1 MTIIAF
7 IRHGPTAWNAAKR
20 LQGHTDVA
28 LSEAGRAEVNKW
40 QLPGRLDGAN
50 WFVSPLLRCVETAQR
65 IGVENPSFE
74 PRLMEMT
81 WGAWEGRT
89 LADLRA
95 NDPAG
100 MEDVEAKGL
109 DFHAPGGESPRMVQA
124 RVQPFLQERAA
135 AGGTSGA
142 VTHKGVIR
150 AIYSLATGW
159 PLLGKPPHKMNWES
173 AHFFRL
179 DADGMPHVERLCV
192 PLVCDDVKDTG

>member
-1 MTIIAF
+1 MTLIAF

-20 LQGHTDVA
+20 LQGHIDVA
-28 LSEAGRAEVNKW
+28 LSDPGRDEVNTW
-40 QLPGRLDGAN
+40 QMPTCLSDAA

-65 IGVENPSFE
+65 LGVRNAAFE

-81 WGAWEGRT
+81 WGEWEGRT

-95 NDPAG
+95 SDPAG

-124 RVQPFLQERAA
+124 RVMPFLRERAA
-135 AGGTSGA
+135 AGGLSGA

-159 PLLGKPPHKMNWES
+159 PLLGKPPHRMNWES
-173 AHFFRL
+173 AHLFRL
-179 DADGMPHVERLCV
+179 AADGTPHVERLCI
-192 PLVCDDVKDTG
+192 PLKPGGETTP